1 MREIIDFIRHYSTWF
16 VFTFYV
22 LLSLLFLFNNNPY
35 QHHVYMTSAGTVS
48 ASVYSTVN
56 NVTSYFGLREINDD
70 LQQHVSEL
78 ETEIITLREKLAA
91 LEDASDTLTFKGQ
104 SDFKFIVARVINNSI
119 SKPHNY
125 ITIDAG
131 AAEGIRPEMGVIDH
145 NGVVGVVDV
154 VGEHHSRVI
163 SLLNPDLHLSCKL
176 KGKDFFGSLVWDG
189 NNCTEALLEEMP
201 KHGNYAKGDVVV
213 TSGFSAIFPKNIK
226 VGKVI
231 SITPDPDGTFV
242 TLRVKLSTD
251 FARLSIVRVIENSS
265 LDDIREVERT
275 DEE

>member
-22 LLSLLFLFNNNPY
+22 LLSLLLLFNNNPY
-35 QHHVYMTSAGTVS
+35 QRHVYMTSAGAVS
-48 ASVYSTVN
+48 ASVYGAVN
-56 NVTSYFGLREINDD
+56 NVTSYFGLRQINDD
-70 LQQHVSEL
+70 LQQHVSDL
-78 ETEIITLREKLAA
+78 ETEILSLRKELTEYK
-91 LEDASDTLTFKGQ
+91 EASDTVSFKGQ
-104 SDFKFIVARVINNSI
+104 SDFTFIVARVINNSI
-119 SKPHNY
+119 AKPHNF

-131 AAEGIRPEMGVIDH
+131 SEEGIRPEMGVIDH

-154 VGEHHSRVI
+154 VGKHHSRVI

-201 KHGNYAKGDVVV
+201 KHGNYAKGDIVV
-213 TSGFSAIFPKNIK
+213 TSGFSAIFPKDIK

-231 SITPDPDGTFV
+231 AITPDPDGTFV

-251 FARLSIVRVIENSS
+251 FARLSTVRVIENSS
-265 LDDIREVERT
+265 LDDIMSVESVNE
-275 DEE
+275 D